1 MNCKVSVTGDLDTT
15 WDEIAIT
22 PLDAPNAKMFGNT
35 TFDEVSIG
43 TFEASQVDNPTERL
57 AFLCDA
63 TFVKPIIEHDIVNG
77 PEAIV
82 VDPDSVI
89 TRRGSVTELTN
100 VAVPEACC
108 EHLTSSIA
116 V

>member
-1 MNCKVSVTGDLDTT
+1 MK
-15 WDEIAIT
+15 
-22 PLDAPNAKMFGNT
+22 PFDAPNAKMFGNT

-43 TFEASQVDNPTERL
+43 TFETDHVDSPTERL

-63 TFVKPIIEHDIVNG
+63 TFVKPIIEHSIENG

-82 VDPDSVI
+82 VDPSSLI
-89 TRRGSVTELTN
+89 TRRGSVAELSY
-100 VAVPEACC
+100 VAEPEACC
-108 EHLTSSIA
+108 EHLTAPVA